1 MLNNKAKRIIEN
13 IYDVILETSFKKQAR
28 KELQKD
34 LEGKNIVVE
43 KEEGKI
49 TIQDTAGIR
58 NLYTITIKR
67 EIK

>member
-1 MLNNKAKRIIEN
+1 LRDNKAKRIIEN

>member
-1 MLNNKAKRIIEN
+1 LLNNKAKRIIEN